1 MEVVEREVEVSLGLS
16 ESLSPLQEAL
26 LIFLLPSPLD
36 NSRAIFIFFS
46 YEYDPLFFFYVG
58 DVIFFYV
65 GD

>member
-36 NSRAIFIFFS
+36 NSTGPFSFFS
-46 YEYDPLFFFYVG
+46 AMNMILFSFFTSVM
-58 DVIFFYV
+58 
-65 GD
+65 